1 MPTSPPDR
9 GVTIIVPV
17 RNGERWL
24 ERTVGAI
31 LADAGARTVEVLV
44 VDDGSADRSAAVAAS
59 LGAKDPR
66 VRLIR
71 GPVRGA
77 AAAIN
82 AGVHEAAHEIV
93 CQVDQDVE
101 VLGGWLATL
110 VDALDE
116 DAIGAAQGVYVPE
129 RSAPFLARVTALDL
143 AQRYGR
149 IAHGTDHVC
158 TGNTAYRRS
167 ALIAAGLLDEA
178 LGYGYDNDLSYR
190 LSSAGYGLVI
200 CPGARSLHHWRASI
214 RGYLWQQYGFGYG
227 RLDVLA
233 RHPRRAAGDAVSPTL
248 MMAHPVVLAVSL
260 ALAAAAAL
268 MQLTGGPWR
277 ATSLIALVLAGALVI
292 ERAWAGASALRRH
305 GDWAALA
312 FPVVHLARDAA
323 WVAAMV
329 TWSIRRALGRG
340 GHPAHSMTPR

>member
-1 MPTSPPDR
+1 M
-9 GVTIIVPV
+9 
-17 RNGERWL
+17 
-24 ERTVGAI
+24 
-31 LADAGARTVEVLV
+31 
-44 VDDGSADRSAAVAAS
+44 
-59 LGAKDPR
+59 
-66 VRLIR
+66 
-71 GPVRGA
+71 
-77 AAAIN
+77 
-82 AGVHEAAHEIV
+82 HEAAHEIV

-110 VDALDE
+110 VDALDD

-158 TGNTAYRRS
+158 TGNTAYPRS

-190 LSSAGYGLVI
+190 LASAGYGLVI

-233 RHPRRAAGDAVSPTL
+233 RHPRPRRRRRGVSHPHDGAPGRARSVAGLGGSCGPDAAHRGTL
-248 MMAHPVVLAVSL
+248 ACHVCL
-260 ALAAAAAL
+260 
-268 MQLTGGPWR
+268 
-277 ATSLIALVLAGALVI
+277 ALVLAGALVI